1 MERSV
6 SHPWSRSELIYVV
19 LSRMSSI
26 LYKIYYIIIIIIAL
40 FHMPLQ
46 HKFQMLSNM
55 RAKVIGKSKI

>member
-6 SHPWSRSELIYVV
+6 SHPLSISELIDVV

-26 LYKIYYIIIIIIAL
+26 LYKIIHFVIIIISI

-55 RAKVIGKSKI
+55 RNRIKLK